1 MKEQKDIEIKNIDI
15 TNIVI
20 PTKKTLYLCVC
31 WCSNGTIFT
40 NCPSE
45 EKKYQ
50 VDYALSMSKYAEHT
64 CIYKFDI
71 DIPNLKTE
79 LI

>member
-1 MKEQKDIEIKNIDI
+1 MEQLKEIEIINLVL

-31 WCSNGTIFT
+31 WHSNGTIFT
-40 NCPSE
+40 NSPSE

-50 VDYALSMSKYAEHT
+50 EEYALSMSKYAEHT
-64 CIYKFDI
+64 FIYKFDI
-71 DIPNLKTE
+71 DIPNFETNQL
-79 LI
+79 